1 MSLRTVI
8 LALALRSATPFGAG
22 SSASITQAEVD
33 EAQAAWG
40 AGIVAIGAAYTAAGD
55 YTAVAQNHLDT
66 LYGYKDG
73 FGVLFKPTKA
83 KEVPFRPTE
92 EEALS
97 YFVTGIVVEDTG
109 FAIAPYTAVAFD
121 NHGCIFDSD
130 SATCM
135 GEYYFTGTDSS
146 VTKVEYTFGYKKDA
160 EGNLKIVVHH
170 SSLPYGS

>member
-1 MSLRTVI
+1 MDRRRLI
-8 LALALRSATPFGAG
+8 QALDVGVVLLGADLDHGRVRAGRPEFYSDAGAT
-22 SSASITQAEVD
+22 
-33 EAQAAWG
+33 
-40 AGIVAIGAAYTAAGD
+40 
-55 YTAVAQNHLDT
+55 L
-66 LYGYKDG
+66 KD
-73 FGVLFKPTKA
+73 
-83 KEVPFRPTE
+83 VPFRPTE

-109 FAIAPYTAVAFD
+109 FAIAPYTAVSFD

>member
-1 MSLRTVI
+1 MQGGRGGTRAVCASRSSTASCLVRSGGLAGRRTWVG
-8 LALALRSATPFGAG
+8 RRR
-22 SSASITQAEVD
+22 TQ
-33 EAQAAWG
+33 
-40 AGIVAIGAAYTAAGD
+40 
-55 YTAVAQNHLDT
+55 
-66 LYGYKDG
+66 
-73 FGVLFKPTKA
+73 
-83 KEVPFRPTE
+83 EVPFRPTE

-97 YFVTGIVVEDTG
+97 YFVTGIIPEDTG
-109 FAIAPYTAVAFD
+109 FAIAPYTAVSFD

>member
-1 MSLRTVI
+1 MR
-8 LALALRSATPFGAG
+8 
-22 SSASITQAEVD
+22 
-33 EAQAAWG
+33 
-40 AGIVAIGAAYTAAGD
+40 
-55 YTAVAQNHLDT
+55 
-66 LYGYKDG
+66 
-73 FGVLFKPTKA
+73 KA

-97 YFVTGIVVEDTG
+97 YFVTGIIPEDTG
-109 FAIAPYTAVAFD
+109 FAIAPYTAVSFD

-135 GEYYFTGTDSS
+135 GEYFFTGTDSS

>member
-1 MSLRTVI
+1 MLYIIAAMACCRPPPPTPSPRRVEVMVKLHGRGKTGQSGST
-8 LALALRSATPFGAG
+8 SAP
-22 SSASITQAEVD
+22 
-33 EAQAAWG
+33 
-40 AGIVAIGAAYTAAGD
+40 
-55 YTAVAQNHLDT
+55 
-66 LYGYKDG
+66 
-73 FGVLFKPTKA
+73 FKPTKA

-97 YFVTGIVVEDTG
+97 YFVTGIIPEDTG
-109 FAIAPYTAVAFD
+109 FAIAPYTAVSFD

-170 SSLPYGS
+170 SSLP